1 MKFKTEWS
9 TKLCG
14 ICGGVGPAA
23 PDARMLRAQLESIKH
38 RGPDD
43 TGIFVEQGVSLGM
56 CRLAIVEIENGKQ
69 PVENELVKLVFNG
82 EIYNY
87 LELKKEL
94 EGGGIVLRNASES
107 EILIALY
114 MKFGIDFIAKING
127 MFAIALYNVQ
137 EECLYLIRDRLGKKP
152 LWYTERIDGT
162 LLFSSEVKGLL
173 AVHSNFTLR
182 TEMIAEVLQ
191 RGYIDSP
198 KSSFHEV
205 LGLEPGS
212 YLCWKSGKSKITK
225 YWSLNFEFTRKIS
238 YSDALD
244 ETRSL
249 IRESVM
255 RRMHS
260 ERPIGVF
267 LSGGV
272 DSSVIAAFMASL
284 SRDVVQ
290 SFSIGFDSKGY
301 DEAPFARKVAEHLG
315 TRHYE
320 EIIQPDPS
328 LLIGEIGDL
337 LDQPFADS
345 SIIPTYLLSKFARQN
360 TIVAL
365 GGDGGDE
372 VFGGYDRYLA
382 APILQSFNKVFYL
395 SRFLQKSSS
404 FTHSRKVRRL
414 IENFEPKLTL
424 GDRYSSIMSLIPES
438 QVDNILH
445 PNIRGSRMFDSSQN
459 QFPMENLSKLNQ
471 MLKYDFQSYLPN
483 DLLVK
488 ADLGSMGNSLELRS
502 PFLDFKLV
510 EWGVSLPSKFKVAN
524 FETKH
529 ILKEIARE
537 FIPRELINRPKMG
550 FAIPRAEWLRNELKP
565 MVFDLLTDHTARSR
579 QWFDQAE
586 VRRVLSLHNS
596 GKDMDKFIWPMI
608 MLEIWA
614 RKWLD

>member
-1 MKFKTEWS
+1 
-9 TKLCG
+9 LCG

-23 PDARMLRAQLESIKH
+23 PDAQILRAQLESIRH

-43 TGIFVEQGVSLGM
+43 IGIFIEQGISLGM
-56 CRLAIVEIENGKQ
+56 CRLAIVEIQNGKQ
-69 PVENELVKLVFNG
+69 PAESEFVKLVFNG

-87 LELKKEL
+87 LELKKDL
-94 EGGGIVLRNASES
+94 ESGGIVLKNGSES
-107 EILIALY
+107 EILISLY
-114 MKFGIDFIAKING
+114 LKFGIDFIAKING
-127 MFAIALYNVQ
+127 MFAIALYDVRDKN
-137 EECLYLIRDRLGKKP
+137 LYLIRDRLGKKP
-152 LWYTERIDGT
+152 LWYTERLDGT
-162 LLFSSEVKGLL
+162 LLFSSEVKGLIK
-173 AVHSNFTLR
+173 VDKNFTLR

-191 RGYIDSP
+191 RGYINAP
-198 KSSFHEV
+198 KSSFNEV
-205 LGLEPGS
+205 LSLEPGS
-212 YLCWKSGKSKITK
+212 YLCWKSGKSKVTN
-225 YWSLNFEFTRKIS
+225 YWSINFEFTRKIS

-260 ERPIGVF
+260 ERPMGVF

-272 DSSVIAAFMASL
+272 DSSVIAGFMTDL
-284 SRDVVQ
+284 SQDVVQ
-290 SFSIGFDSKGY
+290 SFSIGFDSQGFN
-301 DEAPFARKVAEHLG
+301 EAPFARKVAEHLG

-320 EIIQPDPS
+320 EIIQPDPN
-328 LLIGEIGDL
+328 LIIEELGDL

-345 SIIPTYLLSKFARQN
+345 SIIPTYLLSKFAQQN

-382 APILQSFNKVFYL
+382 APILQRFNKAFIL
-395 SRFLQKSSS
+395 SGFLQKGIK
-404 FTHSRKVRRL
+404 FTNSRKVRRL
-414 IENFEPKLTL
+414 IENLEPKRNLA
-424 GDRYSSIMSLIPES
+424 DRYSSIMSLVPES
-438 QVDNILH
+438 RVNEILH
-445 PNIRGSRMFDSSQN
+445 PNIRGNRIFNSSQN
-459 QFPMENLSKLNQ
+459 HLVLENLSQLNQ
-471 MLKYDFQSYLPN
+471 MLKYDFESYLPG

-488 ADLGSMGNSLELRS
+488 ADMGSMGNSLELRS
-502 PFLDFKLV
+502 PFLDFNLV
-510 EWGVSLPSKFKVAN
+510 EWGVSLPSKYKIVN

-529 ILKEIARE
+529 ILKDIARE
-537 FIPRELINRPKMG
+537 FIPRELIDRPKMG

-565 MVFDLLTDHTARSR
+565 MTFDLLTDQTARNR

-586 VRRVLSLHNS
+586 VGKVLSFHES
-596 GKDMDKFIWPMI
+596 GRDMDKFIWPMI

>member
-1 MKFKTEWS
+1 M
-9 TKLCG
+9 CG

-23 PDARMLRAQLESIKH
+23 PDAQILRAQLESIRH

-43 TGIFVEQGVSLGM
+43 IGIFIDQGIGLGM
-56 CRLAIVEIENGKQ
+56 CRLAIVEIQNGKQ
-69 PVENELVKLVFNG
+69 PAENEFIKLVFNG

-87 LELKKEL
+87 LELKKDIESS
-94 EGGGIVLRNASES
+94 GIVLKNASES
-107 EILIALY
+107 EILISLY
-114 MKFGIDFIAKING
+114 LKFGIDFIAKING
-127 MFAIALYNVQ
+127 MFAIALYDVRDKSF
-137 EECLYLIRDRLGKKP
+137 YLIRDRLGKKP
-152 LWYTERIDGT
+152 LWYSERLDGT
-162 LLFSSEVKGLL
+162 LLFSSEVKGLTK
-173 AVHSNFTLR
+173 VDKNFTLR

-191 RGYIDSP
+191 RGYIDAP
-198 KSSFHEV
+198 KSSFNEV
-205 LGLEPGS
+205 VSLEPGS
-212 YLCWKSGKSKITK
+212 YLCWKSGKSQVTK
-225 YWSLNFEFTRKIS
+225 YWSINFGFTREIS

-255 RRMHS
+255 SRMHS
-260 ERPIGVF
+260 ERPMGVF

-272 DSSVIAAFMASL
+272 DSSVIAGFMTGL
-284 SRDVVQ
+284 SQDAVQ
-290 SFSIGFDSKGY
+290 SFSIGFDSQGFN
-301 DEAPFARKVAEHLG
+301 EAPFARKVAEHLG
-315 TRHYE
+315 TRHHE
-320 EIIQPDPS
+320 EIIQPDPK
-328 LLIGEIGDL
+328 LIIDEIGDL

-382 APILQSFNKVFYL
+382 APILQRFNKAFIM
-395 SRFLQKSSS
+395 SGFLQKGVK
-404 FTHSRKVRRL
+404 FTNSRKVRRL
-414 IENFEPKLTL
+414 IENLEPKLNL
-424 GDRYSSIMSLIPES
+424 VDRYSSIMSLVPES
-438 QVDNILH
+438 RVNEILH
-445 PNIRGSRMFDSSQN
+445 PNVRGNRISNSSQN
-459 QFPMENLSKLNQ
+459 HLLLEDLSNLNQ
-471 MLKYDFQSYLPN
+471 MLKYDFESYLPN

-488 ADLGSMGNSLELRS
+488 ADMGSMGNSLELRS
-502 PFLDFKLV
+502 PFLDFNLV
-510 EWGVSLPSKFKVAN
+510 EWGVSLPSKYKIAN

-537 FIPRELINRPKMG
+537 FIPRELIDRPKMG

-565 MVFDLLTDHTARSR
+565 MTFDLLTDQTARNR

-586 VRRVLSLHNS
+586 VRKVLTLHDS

>member
-1 MKFKTEWS
+1 M
-9 TKLCG
+9 CG

-23 PDARMLRAQLESIKH
+23 PDTQMLQAQLESIRH

-43 TGIFVEQGVSLGM
+43 TGIFIEQGISLGM
-56 CRLAIVEIENGKQ
+56 CRLAIVEIQNGKQ
-69 PVENELVKLVFNG
+69 PAESEFVKLVFNG

-94 EGGGIVLRNASES
+94 ESGGIVLKNASES
-107 EILIALY
+107 EILISLY
-114 MKFGIDFIAKING
+114 IKFGIDFVGKING
-127 MFAIALYNVQ
+127 MFAIALYDLRDKNF
-137 EECLYLIRDRLGKKP
+137 YLIRDRLGKKP
-152 LWYTERIDGT
+152 LWYTERLDGT
-162 LLFSSEVKGLL
+162 LLFSSEVKGLMKVDKSL
-173 AVHSNFTLR
+173 TLR
-182 TEMIAEVLQ
+182 TDMIAEVLQ

-198 KSSFHEV
+198 KSSFNEV
-205 LGLEPGS
+205 FSLEPGS
-212 YLCWKSGKSKITK
+212 YLCWKSGKSKVTK
-225 YWSLNFEFTRKIS
+225 YWSIDFDFTRKIS
-238 YSDALD
+238 YPDALG

-260 ERPIGVF
+260 ERPMGVF

-272 DSSVIAAFMASL
+272 DSSVIAAFMADL
-284 SRDVVQ
+284 SQDVVQ
-290 SFSIGFDSKGY
+290 SFSIGFDSQGFN
-301 DEAPFARKVAEHLG
+301 EAPFARKVAEHLG
-315 TRHYE
+315 TTHHE

-382 APILQSFNKVFYL
+382 TPILQNFNKVLYL
-395 SRFLQKSSS
+395 SKFIQKGANI
-404 FTHSRKVRRL
+404 TNSRKVRRL
-414 IENFEPKLTL
+414 IENLEPKRNLA
-424 GDRYSSIMSLIPES
+424 DRYSSIMSLVPES
-438 QVDNILH
+438 QVSKILH
-445 PNIRGSRMFDSSQN
+445 PNIRRNQIFDSSQN
-459 QFPMENLSKLNQ
+459 QLDLVNLSDLNQ
-471 MLKYDFQSYLPN
+471 MLKYDFESYLLS

-488 ADLGSMGNSLELRS
+488 ADMGSMGNSLELRS

-510 EWGVSLPSKFKVAN
+510 EWGVSLPSKFKIAN

-537 FIPRELINRPKMG
+537 LIPRELIDRPKMG
-550 FAIPRAEWLRNELKP
+550 FAIPRAEWLRKELKP
-565 MVFDLLTDHTARSR
+565 MSIDLLTDQTARNR
-579 QWFDQAE
+579 QWFDQTE
-586 VRRVLSLHNS
+586 VRKVLSIHDS
-596 GKDMDKFIWPMI
+596 GRDMDSFIWPMI
-608 MLEIWA
+608 ILEIWA

>member
-1 MKFKTEWS
+1 M
-9 TKLCG
+9 CG

-23 PDARMLRAQLESIKH
+23 PDAQILRAQLESIRH

-43 TGIFVEQGVSLGM
+43 TGIFIEQGISLGM
-56 CRLAIVEIENGKQ
+56 CRLAIVEIQNGKQ
-69 PVENELVKLVFNG
+69 PAESEFVKLVFNG

-87 LELKKEL
+87 LELKKDL
-94 EGGGIVLRNASES
+94 ESGGVVLRNASES
-107 EILIALY
+107 EILISLY
-114 MKFGIDFIAKING
+114 LKFGIDFISKING
-127 MFAIALYNVQ
+127 MFAIALYDVRDRS
-137 EECLYLIRDRLGKKP
+137 LYLIRDRLGKKP
-152 LWYTERIDGT
+152 LWYTKRLDGT
-162 LLFSSEVKGLL
+162 LIFSSEVKGLIK
-173 AVHSNFTLR
+173 VDKGFTLR

-198 KSSFHEV
+198 KSSFNEV
-205 LGLEPGS
+205 LSLEPGS
-212 YLCWKSGKSKITK
+212 FLYWKSGKSKVTK
-225 YWSLNFEFTRKIS
+225 YWSINFNYTRKIS

-244 ETRSL
+244 ETRFL

-260 ERPIGVF
+260 ERPMGVF

-272 DSSVIAAFMASL
+272 DSSVIAAFMTEL
-284 SRDVVQ
+284 SQDAVQ

-315 TRHYE
+315 TTHYE
-320 EIIQPDPS
+320 EIIRPDPK
-328 LLIGEIGDL
+328 LLIDEIGDL

-382 APILQSFNKVFYL
+382 TPILQRFNKVLYL
-395 SRFLQKSSS
+395 SEYLQEVSKI
-404 FTHSRKVRRL
+404 TNSRKMLRL
-414 IENFEPKLTL
+414 IENLEPKRNLAA
-424 GDRYSSIMSLIPES
+424 RYSSIMSLVPES
-438 QVDNILH
+438 QLSNILH
-445 PNIRGSRMFDSSQN
+445 PNIRGNQIFDSSKN
-459 QFPMENLSKLNQ
+459 QLLLEELSDLNQ
-471 MLKYDFQSYLPN
+471 MLNYDFESYLPN

-488 ADLGSMGNSLELRS
+488 ADMGSMGNSLELRS

-510 EWGVSLPSKFKVAN
+510 EWGVSLPSKFKIAN

-537 FIPRELINRPKMG
+537 FVPRELVDRPKMG
-550 FAIPRAEWLRNELKP
+550 FAIPRAEWLRKELKP
-565 MVFDLLTDHTARSR
+565 MTIDLLTDQTARNR
-579 QWFDQAE
+579 QWFDQTE
-586 VRRVLSLHNS
+586 VRKVLSFHDS
-596 GKDMDKFIWPMI
+596 GRDMDKFIWPMI